1 MFLPRRF
8 CLCQSTIHAPTPV
21 GPGPQGVAHAPAP
34 PVLPGYEVIRQ
45 LGKGGSVW
53 LAEAT
58 ASGLRER
65 VAVRV
70 GRPEISEGLLLRE
83 ITSLSR
89 VRSPHVAAYRHC
101 LRTADGA
108 CAVVTEYVPGK
119 PLAAVLAGRPD
130 GRLPWRP
137 PPPGGSSGGGGA
149 GASSL
154 IMGVLRGLAAL
165 HAAEPPVVHRRV
177 ILQGKRERQS
187 DRQAGRQT
195 GRQKDS
201 QTDRHR

>member
-1 MFLPRRF
+1 
-8 CLCQSTIHAPTPV
+8 
-21 GPGPQGVAHAPAP
+21 
-34 PVLPGYEVIRQ
+34 VLPGYEVIRQ
-45 LGKGGSVW
+45 LGKSGSVW

-58 ASGLRER
+58 ASGLREQ

-70 GRPEISEGLLLRE
+70 GRPETSEGLLLRE

-108 CAVVTEYVPGK
+108 CAVVTEYLPGK

-137 PPPGGSSGGGGA
+137 PPPGGSSGGGGVA
-149 GASSL
+149 ASGV

-165 HAAEPPVVHRRV
+165 HAAEPPIVHRRV
-177 ILQGKRERQS
+177 MLQGERERQS
-187 DRQAGRQT
+187 DRQTGRQTGRRKDSQTDRHRQSDTYRQIDTDRQAGRQT
-195 GRQKDS
+195 GRQA
-201 QTDRHR
+201 DR